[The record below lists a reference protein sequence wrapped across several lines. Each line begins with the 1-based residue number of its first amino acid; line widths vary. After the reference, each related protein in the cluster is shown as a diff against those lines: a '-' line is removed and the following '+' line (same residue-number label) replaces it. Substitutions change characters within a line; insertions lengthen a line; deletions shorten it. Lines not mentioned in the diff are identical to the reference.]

1 MTSRTTVLAV
11 VICLGLFAL
20 ATLAGSVVLIA
31 SDHEVPGELW
41 ALSGTAVG
49 ALASLLASTRSTLG
63 PKDTEP
69 TAFQA
74 NVVPSH
80 ALEASA
86 GSLSQISWTAPQT
99 PQTSGPEA
107 FGTFP
112 GKAA

>member
-80 ALEASA
+80 ALEAST
-86 GSLSQISWTAPQT
+86 GLSRISWTA